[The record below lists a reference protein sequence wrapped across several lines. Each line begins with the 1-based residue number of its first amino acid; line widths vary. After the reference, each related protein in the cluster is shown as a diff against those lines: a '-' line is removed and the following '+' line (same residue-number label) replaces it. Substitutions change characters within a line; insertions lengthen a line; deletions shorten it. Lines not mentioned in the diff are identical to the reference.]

1 MFPWTISVICFSSSG
16 LRVSFNFALISD
28 SSLFVENPSS
38 IYQYA
43 ITLYLSSNFCWLLSL
58 DLLLYFLHGILS
70 AKSTWT
76 HFPRSSSSSL
86 SSNLFPKISWKYAC
100 VHTIPLSIKKK
111 KMASTPF
118 FVEWYL
124 ECKQRVSKYWLG
136 NYLLMIN
143 IHLVFGSPAFSCLLC
158 MALIIGEDWSE
169 LECSE
174 FRATEARQVR

>member
-1 MFPWTISVICFSSSG
+1 MFQDVNHFQLMFPWTISVICFSSSG

-43 ITLYLSSNFCWLLSL
+43 RTLYLSSNFCWLLSL
-58 DLLLYFLHGILS
+58 YLLLYFLHGILS

-111 KMASTPF
+111 NGIRTF
-118 FVEWYL
+118 FCGMIL
-124 ECKQRVSKYWLG
+124 RV
-136 NYLLMIN
+136 
-143 IHLVFGSPAFSCLLC
+143 
-158 MALIIGEDWSE
+158 
-169 LECSE
+169 
-174 FRATEARQVR
+174 